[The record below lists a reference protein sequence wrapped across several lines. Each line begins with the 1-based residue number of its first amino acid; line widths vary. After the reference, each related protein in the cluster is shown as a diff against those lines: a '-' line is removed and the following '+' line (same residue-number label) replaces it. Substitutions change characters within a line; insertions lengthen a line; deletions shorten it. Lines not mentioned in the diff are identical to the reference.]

1 MNGKIGILALTGILL
16 LAACGS
22 DIVATPPV
30 TTPPVTPPVTSTV
43 GSVNVPNVPGYTI
56 VIKDANGN
64 TIPSSG
70 YNNLTPGAYT
80 VTYSAPGYISQNQNF
95 TVSAGQSVVL
105 VAPTLVPVATPPVTS
120 VSGAYYLDSAGK
132 QVAITKD
139 DLNNAGTRFV
149 FYAWLQDQTGGIDP
163 TKVGT
168 ATDPGVPTNAELQEV
183 APLNTQ
189 NVAAGYVA
197 YKAADGS
204 IHPIIGA
211 NVRWDILAQTGNVRF
226 SAADDGGAPSGAVA
240 PVTPPPLATPL
251 DINDN
256 ALSANT
262 YTNSVI
268 GNNVRFPSSAEYPLY
283 NVTGVNTPDTN
294 GFTWTALNH
303 DPAVTTAT
311 ARVRAVAYVNGTEI
325 TKRFLDKTFAPS
337 AKLNITKT
345 VNPTAVG
352 LNQAGSYTVTVT
364 NTGAG
369 PATGI
374 QLNDVLKSGDGAPY
388 SITAPAG
395 TTANTTDGFDATP
408 FDLAA
413 GATRTFT
420 FTGQSSAVGVYCDVA
435 TIVSYANGAFGTV
448 TPNNLNAQA
457 CLTVTAPTLNI
468 IKTLGTVDANN
479 VFTPIAS
486 GVVVGPNTPVF
497 ARITVSNAGNAPAT
511 NVVVTDQIDANTVAA
526 NYAIKSAPV
535 SSPAGTPATVNANN
549 TGFTTGAFNLA
560 AGASTSFTFSAAG
573 TTDGQYCDTGTFT
586 ATSNNGQAIAPTSS
600 QLACFKVATPKLA
613 ITKVNS
619 QGVNQPPLNTLTP
632 GSSYNSQ
639 ITVTNSGSA
648 TATAVAISDLLGQL
662 QTGARGFVNYGS
674 GNYTVSG
681 TAQAGSV
688 SFANNT
694 VSTTPATIDLAPGAV
709 LTLNVTSTIPQG
721 ASAGQYCDI
730 GSYTSTNAGTGS
742 AQACVT
748 VVTFI
753 SEQTQ
758 LTDTTDPIRQGDP
771 VGTTVTALAIVEP
784 ASNEAAVQ
792 NVFVLNF
799 GATSPIQQTP
809 GIFTFSGTQ
818 VYYDPTPTRNA
829 TTGAVSSDETNGT
842 ARLLVLGTDYTV
854 SANSGVGQ
862 QTITLAPAFAVTPSA
877 VVFIKAQVAA
887 PAGTAARQYQETFR
901 WTNVGQADNTFQDNF
916 KAESTTVIP

>member
-1 MNGKIGILALTGILL
+1 MNGKVGILALTGILL

-22 DIVATPPV
+22 NNV
-30 TTPPVTPPVTSTV
+30 TTPPVTPTV
-43 GSVNVPNVPGYTI
+43 GAVTVPSVAGYTI
-56 VIKDANGN
+56 VIKDANGK
-64 TIPSSG
+64 TVPSSS
-70 YNNLTPGAYT
+70 YNNLAPGTYT
-80 VTYSAPGYISQNQNF
+80 VTYSQPGYVSQSQTF

-105 VAPTLVPVATPPVTS
+105 VAPTLVAVTS
-120 VSGAYYLDSAGK
+120 PGASSSAYYLDGDGK
-132 QVAITKD
+132 QIAVTQD

-149 FYAWLQDQTGGIDP
+149 FYAWLQDQTGGIDV

-168 ATDPGVPTNAELQEV
+168 ATDPANPAANELQEV

-189 NVAAGYVA
+189 NVAAGYVG
-197 YKAADGS
+197 YRSADGVVR
-204 IHPIIGA
+204 PIVGA
-211 NVRWDILAQTGNVRF
+211 NVRWDILAQTNNVRF
-226 SAADDGGAPSGAVA
+226 SAADDGGAPSGAV
-240 PVTPPPLATPL
+240 TRQ

-262 YTNSVI
+262 YTNSAT
-268 GNNVRFPSSAEYPLY
+268 GSNVRFPSSAEYPLY
-283 NVTGVNTPDTN
+283 NVTGINTPDTN

-303 DPAVTTAT
+303 DPAAASGT

-337 AKLNITKT
+337 ARLNITKT

-352 LNQAGSYTVTVT
+352 LNQAGSYSVTVS
-364 NTGAG
+364 NTGEG

-388 SITAPAG
+388 SITTPAG
-395 TTANTTDGFDATP
+395 TAANASDGFDATP

-413 GATRTFT
+413 GASRTFT

-468 IKTLGTVDANN
+468 IKTVGTVDPDGT
-479 VFTPIAS
+479 FTPIAS

-511 NVVVTDQIDANTVAA
+511 NVVVTDQIDAATVAA
-526 NYAIKSAPV
+526 NYAIRSAPV
-535 SSPAGTPATVNANN
+535 SSPAGIASTVNPAN
-549 TGFTTGAFNLA
+549 TGFTTGAFALA
-560 AGASTSFTFSAAG
+560 AGASTSFTFSASG
-573 TTDGQYCDTGTFT
+573 STDGQYCDTGTFT
-586 ATSNNGQAIAPTSS
+586 ATSNNGTDVAPITS
-600 QLACFKVATPKLA
+600 QIVCFKVASPKLA
-613 ITKVNS
+613 ITKTNT

-648 TATAVAISDLLGQL
+648 TATAVAVSDLLGQL
-662 QTGARGFVNYGS
+662 QEGSTFMNYGS

-681 TAQAGSV
+681 TAQTGSV
-688 SFANNT
+688 SFAGNR

-709 LTLNVTSTIPQG
+709 LTLNVTSTVPQG
-721 ASAGQYCDI
+721 AAAGQYCDI
-730 GSYTSTNAGTGS
+730 GSYASTNAGNGS
-742 AQACVT
+742 AQACVS

-771 VGTTVTALAIVEP
+771 AGTTVTGLAIVEP
-784 ASNEAAVQ
+784 ASNQAAIQ
-792 NVFVLNF
+792 NVFVMNF

-809 GIFTFSGTQ
+809 GIFTFSNTQ
-818 VYYDPTPTRNA
+818 LYFDPTPTRNP
-829 TTGAVSSDETNGT
+829 TTGAVSSDETNGS
-842 ARLLVLGTDYTV
+842 ARLLTLGTDYTV

-862 QTITLAPAFAVTPSA
+862 QTITMAPAFAITPSA

-887 PAGTAARQYQETFR
+887 PAGTVARQYQETYR
-901 WTNVGQADNTFQDNF
+901 WTNVGLGDNNVYDNF

>member
-1 MNGKIGILALTGILL
+1 MNGKIGILALTSVLL

-22 DIVATPPV
+22 NS
-30 TTPPVTPPVTSTV
+30 TTPPITPTV
-43 GSVNVPNVPGYTI
+43 GAVTVPSVAGYTT
-56 VIKDANGN
+56 VITDASGN
-64 TIPSSG
+64 TVPASN
-70 YNNLTPGAYT
+70 YNNLTPGTYT
-80 VTYSAPGYISQNQNF
+80 VTYSQAGFVSQSQTF

-105 VAPTLVPVATPPVTS
+105 VAPTLVAVPVAST
-120 VSGAYYLDSAGK
+120 SGAFYLDSTGK
-132 QVAITKD
+132 QIAITPD

-149 FYAWLQDQTGGIDP
+149 FYAWLQDQAGGIDP

-168 ATDPGVPTNAELQEV
+168 ATDPGVPATNELQEV

-189 NVAAGYVA
+189 NVAAGYVG
-197 YKAADGS
+197 YKTADGTVR
-204 IHPIIGA
+204 PIVGA
-211 NVRWDILAQTGNVRF
+211 NVRWDILEQTNNVRF
-226 SAADDGGAPSGAVA
+226 SAADDGGAPSGAISRQ
-240 PVTPPPLATPL
+240 

-262 YTNSVI
+262 YTNSAT
-268 GNNVRFPSSAEYPLY
+268 GSNVRFPSSADYPLY

-303 DPAVTTAT
+303 DPKANTAT

-374 QLNDVLKSGDGAPY
+374 NLNDKLVSGDGAPY

-395 TTANTTDGFDATP
+395 TTANAQDGFDAAP

-413 GATRTFT
+413 GASRTFT
-420 FTGQSSAVGVYCDVA
+420 FTGQSSAVGVFCDVA
-435 TIVSYANGAFGTV
+435 AVVTYTNGAFGTV

-468 IKTLGTVDANN
+468 IKTLGTVDAAGA
-479 VFTPIAS
+479 FTPIAS
-486 GVVVGPNTPVF
+486 GVTVGPNTPVF
-497 ARITVSNAGNAPAT
+497 ARITVNNAGTAPAT
-511 NVVVTDQIDANTVAA
+511 NVVVTDQIDATTTAA
-526 NYAIKSAPV
+526 NYAIQSAPV
-535 SSPAGTPATVNANN
+535 SSPAGIPTTANGT
-549 TGFTTGAFNLA
+549 TGFTSGAFNLA

-586 ATSNNGQAIAPTSS
+586 ATSNNGTAVTPTTS
-600 QLACFKVATPKLA
+600 QLACFKVASPNLA
-613 ITKVNS
+613 ITKTNT

-632 GSSYNSQ
+632 GSSYNST
-639 ITVTNSGSA
+639 ITVTNNGSA

-662 QTGARGFVNYGS
+662 QGGAGTFMNFGS
-674 GNYTVSG
+674 GNYTVTG

-688 SFANNT
+688 SFANNR
-694 VSTTPATIDLAPGAV
+694 VITTPPTIDLAPGAV
-709 LTLNVTSTIPQG
+709 LTLNVTSTVPRG
-721 ASAGQYCDI
+721 APAGSYCDI
-730 GSYTSTNAGTGS
+730 GTYTSTNAGNGS

-771 VGTTVTALAIVEP
+771 AGTAVNGLAIVEP
-784 ASNEAAVQ
+784 ASNESAVQ
-792 NVFVLNF
+792 NVFIMNF

-809 GIFTFSGTQ
+809 GLFTFSNTQ
-818 VYYDPTPTRNA
+818 VYYDPTPTRDPV
-829 TTGAVSSDETNGT
+829 TGAVNSNETNAT
-842 ARLLVLGTDYTV
+842 SRLLTLGTDYTV

-862 QTITLAPAFAVTPSA
+862 QTITMNPAFAITPSA
-877 VVFIKAQVAA
+877 VVFVKAQVAA
-887 PAGTAARQYQETFR
+887 PAGTAARQYQETLR
-901 WTNVGQADNTFQDNF
+901 WTNVGQGDNLPYDNF

>member
-1 MNGKIGILALTGILL
+1 MNGRIGILALTSVLL

-22 DIVATPPV
+22 SS
-30 TTPPVTPPVTSTV
+30 TTPVTPVTPTV
-43 GSVNVPNVPGYTI
+43 GAVTVPSGAGYTA
-56 VIKDANGN
+56 VITNASGN
-64 TIPSSG
+64 TVPSSG
-70 YNNLTPGAYT
+70 YNNLAPGTYT
-80 VTYSAPGYISQNQNF
+80 VTYSQPGFVSQSQTF

-105 VAPTLVPVATPPVTS
+105 VAPTLVAVPVNAT
-120 VSGAYYLDSAGK
+120 SGAFYLDANGK
-132 QVAITKD
+132 QVAITQD

-149 FYAWLQDQTGGIDP
+149 FYSWLQDQTGGIDP
-163 TKVGT
+163 NKVGG
-168 ATDPGVPTNAELQEV
+168 ATDPGNPADTELKEV

-189 NVAAGYVA
+189 NVAAGYVG
-197 YKAADGS
+197 YKGTDGRVR
-204 IHPIIGA
+204 PIVGA
-211 NVRWDILAQTGNVRF
+211 NVRWDILEQTGSVRF
-226 SAADDGGAPSGAVA
+226 SAADDGGAPSGAVP
-240 PVTPPPLATPL
+240 PVNGVPRATPL

-262 YTNSVI
+262 YTNSAT

-303 DPAVTTAT
+303 DPKVNLAT
-311 ARVRAVAYVNGTEI
+311 ARIRAVAYINGTEI

-337 AKLNITKT
+337 AKLTITKT
-345 VNPTAVG
+345 VNPTGVG
-352 LNQAGSYTVTVT
+352 LNQDGSYTVTVT

-374 QLNDVLKSGDGAPY
+374 NLNDKLVSGDGAPY

-395 TTANTTDGFDATP
+395 TTANPQDGFDVAP
-408 FDLAA
+408 FDLAP

-420 FTGQSSAVGVYCDVA
+420 FTGRSSAVGVYCDVA
-435 TIVSYANGAFGTV
+435 TIVNYANGAFGTV

-468 IKTLGTVDANN
+468 IKTLGTVDAAGA
-479 VFTPIAS
+479 FTPIAS
-486 GVVVGPNTPVF
+486 GVVVGPNVPVF
-497 ARITVSNAGNAPAT
+497 ARITVNNAGNAPAT
-511 NVVVTDQIDANTVAA
+511 NVVVTDQIDPTTVAA

-535 SSPAGTPATVNANN
+535 SSPAGIPTTANGT

-586 ATSNNGQAIAPTSS
+586 ATSNNGAAIAPTTS
-600 QLACFKVATPKLA
+600 QLACFKVASPKLA

-619 QGVNQPPLNTLTP
+619 QGANQPALNTLTP
-632 GSSYNSQ
+632 GSSYNST

-648 TATAVAISDLLGQL
+648 TATAVAVSDLLGKL
-662 QTGARGFVNYGS
+662 QTGNTFMNFGS

-694 VSTTPATIDLAPGAV
+694 VSTTPPTIDLAPGAV
-709 LTLNVTSTIPQG
+709 LTLNLTSTVPQG
-721 ASAGQYCDI
+721 ASAGSYCDV

-758 LTDTTDPIRQGDP
+758 LTDTVDPIRPGDA
-771 VGTTVTALAIVEP
+771 VGTFIASFASVEP
-784 ASNEAAVQ
+784 ASNEAAVN
-792 NVFVLNF
+792 NVLIYNF
-799 GATSPIQQTP
+799 GATDPVQQTP
-809 GIFTFSGTQ
+809 GVFAFDNTQ
-818 VYYDPTPTRNA
+818 VYYDPTPVRDPV
-829 TTGAVSSDETNGT
+829 TGAITSDQTNASS
-842 ARLLVLGTDYTV
+842 RLLTLGTDYTV
-854 SANSGVGQ
+854 SANSGIGQ
-862 QTITLAPAFAVTPSA
+862 QTITLTPGFAVTPSG
-877 VVFIKAQVAA
+877 VLILRTQVTA
-887 PAGTAARQYQETFR
+887 PAGTAARQYQETMR
-901 WTNVGQADNTFQDNF
+901 WNNTGQGDNVAYTNF